1 MTISS
6 LQNQAKILL
15 FLRKHSGMWSVM
27 NAEDRGRQSLLI
39 TVKCTSRCFCEFPI
53 EGFHYYGA
61 EWLRTPLYMDGKCVL
76 RRFCTLSLA
85 WVRMKWASKSFFTHN
100 PNVEGKVA
108 PTILFPSPFW
118 CCIPSLPHTKRF
130 PLDCNR
136 WIPKTNNIRRNQASW
151 RKFSLHKHQIR
162 HANLITINYA
172 EASVTVAKTTHDA
185 LALQTKWDGEMWVKV
200 LPMQAWRSEFRFQN
214 PQKKA
219 GHPV

>member
-1 MTISS
+1 M
-6 LQNQAKILL
+6 K
-15 FLRKHSGMWSVM
+15 
-27 NAEDRGRQSLLI
+27 
-39 TVKCTSRCFCEFPI
+39 
-53 EGFHYYGA
+53 
-61 EWLRTPLYMDGKCVL
+61 TPLYMDGKCVL

-151 RKFSLHKHQIR
+151 RKSSLHKHKDQTCKSNNYKLCRGQCQLPR
-162 HANLITINYA
+162 HI
-172 EASVTVAKTTHDA
+172 THDA